1 MSHANTPPTVPRT
14 IADEAG
20 DTPNWV
26 PALGFAL
33 FALIAVVFAVQYA
46 RLGSD
51 AQPTAAEEPQPAQQA
66 EPGE

>member
-1 MSHANTPPTVPRT
+1 MSHANTPPTVPKN

-33 FALIAVVFAVQYA
+33 FAIFALVYAVQFA
-46 RLGSD
+46 RHD
-51 AQPTAAEEPQPAQQA
+51 AQPQAAEQQQA
-66 EPGE
+66 QAHEGEPGE